1 MEETSVLRASYDG
14 SIYCLTFLFQYFL
27 GSRPGVI
34 IIKHQFD
41 LKGYPFDI

>member
-1 MEETSVLRASYDG
+1 MQENSVLRANYNG
-14 SIYCLTFLFQYFL
+14 SIYCIYYIFLTFL

-34 IIKHQFD
+34 LIKHQFD